1 MRLKLLKNQADA
13 KQNPDD
19 KLLLFENYSRSSS
32 TLSSKNNSTYSK
44 NKQKKYVFKN
54 EDEDEK

>member
-1 MRLKLLKNQADA
+1 MLKNQADA